1 MHQIGKKKTHYR
13 LLERMNGLSIRNGEM
28 CVDFAAQIMQH
39 KQKSGYY
46 RSMRFLLQIEMEELR
61 HEAADKHFSF

>member
-1 MHQIGKKKTHYR
+1 
-13 LLERMNGLSIRNGEM
+13 MNGLSIRNGEM

-61 HEAADKHFSF
+61 HEAADKHFFF